1 MRSFGECKGQRNLSR
16 IRGGR
21 ILEGHHMRSVGT
33 ISLIQRGTTGAP
45 GWQRLTNYRVP
56 AAYSTPERAHAETSR
71 PPAMT
76 VTAGRGQLAAAKADL
91 RQAGEKPNDAFRK

>member
-1 MRSFGECKGQRNLSR
+1 MQGSKESLSDL
-16 IRGGR
+16 GGR
-21 ILEGHHMRSVGT
+21 ILEGHHLRSVGT

-56 AAYSTPERAHAETSR
+56 AAYRTPERANPETAR

-76 VTAGRGQLAAAKADL
+76 VTAGRGTGAAAKADL
-91 RQAGEKPNDAFRK
+91 RQAGEKPSDAFRQ